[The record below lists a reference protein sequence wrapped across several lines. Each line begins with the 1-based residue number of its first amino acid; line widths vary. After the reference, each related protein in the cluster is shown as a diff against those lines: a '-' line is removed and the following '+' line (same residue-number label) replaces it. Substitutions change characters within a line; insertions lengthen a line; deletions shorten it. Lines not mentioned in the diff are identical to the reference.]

1 MVSGLYGMLY
11 ALYFR
16 SYRGWKMRS
25 SKLWEVIFRLNLVVF
40 WKFLSGAY
48 LRSLEKGKEYG
59 LNQKPR
65 EQKVI
70 ASLTTFP
77 KRIDKVWIAIE
88 TIMRQTEKPDMIELW
103 LAQEQFPGG
112 LESLPDSLKEQIQR
126 GLSVRFCQD
135 LRSHKKYYF
144 AMQEHPDAVVI
155 TFDDDIFY
163 PRDTVQKL
171 IELHR
176 KHPEQ
181 VIGMS
186 CPKFTENDFLVPL
199 NWDMQMGES
208 VAQQN
213 LGVCGCAGTLFPPQ
227 ALHPNAFEIENIKK
241 LCFLADDLWLTAMI
255 YMNGKQLASVGR
267 LPFPISV
274 PDTQEEA
281 LTATNNSAAAEINN
295 NTQWEAVLNHYQEE
309 LKQWRETLQ

>member
-1 MVSGLYGMLY
+1 METVYKVLYS
-11 ALYFR
+11 LYFR
-16 SYRGWKMRS
+16 SYYGWKRNE
-25 SKLWEVIFRLNLVVF
+25 SKLWEMIFRLNLVIF
-40 WKFLSGAY
+40 RKFLCGAY
-48 LRSLEKGKEYG
+48 LHSLEKSKEYG
-59 LNQKPR
+59 LNQKQR

-77 KRIDKVWIAIE
+77 KRINKVWIAIE
-88 TIMRQTEKPDMIELW
+88 TIMGQTEKPDVIELW

-112 LESLPDSLKEQIQR
+112 IESLPESLKKQMQR

-144 AMQEHPDAVVI
+144 AMQNHPDAVVI

-171 IELHR
+171 MELHR

-186 CPKFTENDFLVPL
+186 CPKFTGNDLLDPL

-227 ALHPNAFEIENIKK
+227 ALHANAFEIENMKK
-241 LCFLADDLWLTAMI
+241 LCFLADDLWLTAMT
-255 YMNGKQLASVGR
+255 YRNGKQLASVGR

-281 LTATNNSAAAEINN
+281 LTTTNNSAAAEINN
-295 NTQWEAVLNHYQEE
+295 NTQWEAVLNYYHEE
-309 LKQWRETLQ
+309 LKPWRETLL

>member
-1 MVSGLYGMLY
+1 MVSRLYGLLY
-11 ALYFR
+11 AIYFH
-16 SYRGWKMRS
+16 SYRKWKTKG
-25 SKLWEVIFRLNLVVF
+25 SKLWEMIFRLNLVIF
-40 WKFLSGAY
+40 RKFLCGAY
-48 LRSLEKGKEYG
+48 LHSLEKSKEYG
-59 LNQKPR
+59 LNQKQR

-77 KRIDKVWIAIE
+77 KRINKVWIAIE
-88 TIMRQTEKPDMIELW
+88 TIMGQTEKPDVIELW

-112 LESLPDSLKEQIQR
+112 IESLPESLKKQMQR

-144 AMQEHPDAVVI
+144 AMQNHPDAVVI

-163 PRDTVQKL
+163 PKDTVQKL
-171 IELHR
+171 MELHR

-186 CPKFTENDFLVPL
+186 CPKFTGNDLLDPL

-227 ALHPNAFEIENIKK
+227 ALHPNAFEIENMKK
-241 LCFLADDLWLTAMI
+241 LCFLADDLWLTAMT
-255 YMNGKQLASVGR
+255 YRNGKRLASVGR

-295 NTQWEAVLNHYQEE
+295 NTQWEAVLNHYHEE
-309 LKQWRETLQ
+309 LKPWRETLL

>member
-1 MVSGLYGMLY
+1 MVNRFYGMLY
-11 ALYFR
+11 ALYFH
-16 SYRGWKMRS
+16 SYQKWKAAD
-25 SKLWEVIFRLNLVVF
+25 SKLWEMIFRVNLVIFR
-40 WKFLSGAY
+40 KFLAGAY

-65 EQKVI
+65 EQKVV

-77 KRIDKVWIAIE
+77 KRINKVWIAIE
-88 TIMRQTEKPDMIELW
+88 TIMQQTEKPDAIELW

-112 LESLPDSLKEQIQR
+112 IESLPESLKKRMQR

-144 AMQEHPDAVVI
+144 AMQNHPDAVVI

-163 PRDTVQKL
+163 PSDTIQKL
-171 IELHR
+171 MELHR
-176 KHPEQ
+176 KNPER
-181 VIGMS
+181 VIGTS
-186 CPKFTENDFLVPL
+186 CTKFSKEDLADPL
-199 NWDMQMGES
+199 NWDMQVGEIS
-208 VAQQN
+208 AKQS
-213 LGVCGCAGTLFPPQ
+213 LGICGGSGTLFPPK
-227 ALHPNAFEIENIKK
+227 ALHPEAFQIENIKK
-241 LCFLADDLWLTAMI
+241 LCFLADDLWLTAMT
-255 YMNGKQLASVGR
+255 YRNGKQIASVGR
-267 LPFPISV
+267 VPFPISV

-309 LKQWRETLQ
+309 LKPWRETLQ